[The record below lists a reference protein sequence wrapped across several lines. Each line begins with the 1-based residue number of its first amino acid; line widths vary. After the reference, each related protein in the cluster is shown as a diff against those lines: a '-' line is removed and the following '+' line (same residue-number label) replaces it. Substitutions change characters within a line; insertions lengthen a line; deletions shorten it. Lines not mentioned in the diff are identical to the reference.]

1 LYQSGDGNGCRGCG
15 VGYDVLESSV
25 MDKLSKFWVIGTTV
39 VDQETNEVV
48 AVCETVNQ
56 AKVAWFNLTYP
67 EAV

>member
-1 LYQSGDGNGCRGCG
+1 
-15 VGYDVLESSV
+15 

-48 AVCETVNQ
+48 AVCETVEQ

-67 EAV
+67 EAQ